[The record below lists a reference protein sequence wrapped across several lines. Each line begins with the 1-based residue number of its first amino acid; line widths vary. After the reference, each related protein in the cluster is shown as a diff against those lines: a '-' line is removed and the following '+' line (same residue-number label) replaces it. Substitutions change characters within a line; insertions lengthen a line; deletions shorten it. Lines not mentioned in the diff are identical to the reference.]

1 MSRKTQL
8 KVFSLYR
15 SLLRAAKTMPT
26 KNREI
31 YVTKQARIEIEKE
44 KNEKDPEQIDFLIRV
59 GYGHEDTILTQ
70 AKHLSELLDQG
81 ILREYDIND

>member
-26 KNREI
+26 KHKYKRM
-31 YVTKQARIEIEKE
+31 
-44 KNEKDPEQIDFLIRV
+44 PE
-59 GYGHEDTILTQ
+59 
-70 AKHLSELLDQG
+70 LS
-81 ILREYDIND
+81 